1 MIYLLLS
8 LTLFALNNVLWKKNL
23 QQVSLPILVGSRALL
38 TSSISLIALYL
49 TTDLQLISNFPIL
62 RVTLGSLFGAL
73 GLFCMLKVIKDAPL
87 QWLGIYT
94 LMGII
99 LTTVYLLIFEEI
111 EILKSLTGS
120 TVILVGFSIYLH
132 KNQTST
138 QKITWNQHFLLI
150 LMTIF
155 YSLSSVFHWKNLDA
169 SVPAVFII
177 ANQEM
182 IVFTIAVMITLSTGK
197 SNEIISGFR
206 TNFTKVSAMALVIF
220 FALLFSLLGLKATN
234 PLISS
239 ILFLSSP
246 LMTILFG
253 AIFFKEKLS
262 VYNAIS
268 ILIIATGAFILHYQ
282 EMEN

>member
-1 MIYLLLS
+1 MIYLIIS

-23 QQVSLPILVGSRALL
+23 QQTSIPILVGSRALL
-38 TSSISLIALYL
+38 TSSISLIALYW
-49 TTDLQLISNFPIL
+49 TTDLQLISNFPIS

-73 GLFCMLKVIKDAPL
+73 GLFCMLKVIKNAPL

-94 LMGII
+94 LTGIL
-99 LTTVYLLIFEEI
+99 LTTTYLLIFEEI

-120 TVILVGFSIYLH
+120 TVILIGFSIYLN
-132 KNQTST
+132 KNQEPT
-138 QKITWNQHFLLI
+138 QTITWNQHFLLI

-169 SVPAVFII
+169 SVPPVFII
-177 ANQEM
+177 ANQEL
-182 IVFTIAVMITLSTGK
+182 IVFTIAML
-197 SNEIISGFR
+197 IIFTSKKPNQIVTGFR
-206 TNFTKVSAMALVIF
+206 SNFSKVIGMAIVIF

-262 VYNAIS
+262 LSNTIS
-268 ILIIATGAFILHYQ
+268 ILVIAAGAFILHYQ
-282 EMEN
+282 EN

>member
-23 QQVSLPILVGSRALL
+23 QQVSLPILVGSRALF

-120 TVILVGFSIYLH
+120 TIILVGFSIHLH

-138 QKITWNQHFLLI
+138 QKITQNQHILLI

-177 ANQEM
+177 ANQEL
-182 IVFTIAVMITLSTGK
+182 IVFTIAVMITFSSRK
-197 SNEIISGFR
+197 SNAIISGFR
-206 TNFTKVSAMALVIF
+206 TNFTKVIAMAIVIF
-220 FALLFSLLGLKATN
+220 FALLFSLLGLKETN

-253 AIFFKEKLS
+253 VIFFKEKLS

-268 ILIIATGAFILHYQ
+268 ILIIAMGAFILHYQ
-282 EMEN
+282 EMDN